1 MMQASVDQN
10 SCPTIDD
17 VKAAA
22 ARLEGVATRTPLLRA
37 HALETALGAK
47 RIYVKPEC
55 LQRTGSFKFRGG
67 YNAICLL
74 SEEERARGV
83 LAFSSG
89 NHAQGVAAAAHMLGV
104 TATIVMPEDAPS
116 LKIERTKSW
125 GAEVVLYDRYSQ
137 SRDEIAADIIGK
149 TGAILIPPYDYAPVI
164 AGQGTAALEVVD
176 DLAALSDAPKKI
188 DAFLLPCGGGG
199 LTAGSALVFEKY
211 YPKAQFFVVEPKA
224 YDDATRTL
232 EQGTI
237 QEADVSKKS
246 LCDALL
252 SKSIGNL
259 NFEIL
264 SRYAKGGLTVS
275 DKQALQAVAYA
286 FTELKL
292 VVEPGGAVALAAL
305 MSGQL
310 ELRNKSAVI
319 YLSGGNMDIDMLLRA
334 SMSI

>member
-1 MMQASVDQN
+1 MTQATATSS
-10 SCPTIDD
+10 SCPTIED
-17 VKAAA
+17 VQAAGE
-22 ARLEGVATRTPLLRA
+22 RLAGVATCTPLLRA
-37 HALETALGAK
+37 HALENALGAK
-47 RIYVKPEC
+47 RIYLKPEC

-67 YNAICLL
+67 YNAVSLL
-74 SEEERARGV
+74 TDEERARGV

-104 TATIVMPEDAPS
+104 KATIVMPEDAPS

-125 GAEVVLYDRYSQ
+125 GAEIVTYDRYTQ
-137 SRDEIAADIIGK
+137 SRDDIAAKLQGQS
-149 TGAILIPPYDYAPVI
+149 GATLIPPYDYGPVI
-164 AGQGTAALEVVD
+164 AGQGTSALEVVE
-176 DLAALSDAPKKI
+176 DLSKLDDAPKKI
-188 DAFLLPCGGGG
+188 DAILLPCGGGG
-199 LTAGSALVFEKY
+199 LSAGSALVFEKAF
-211 YPKAQFFVVEPKA
+211 PKAAFYVVEPKA
-224 YDDATRTL
+224 YDDAARTL
-232 EQGTI
+232 SEGSI

-252 SKSIGNL
+252 SKSIGQL

-264 SRYAKGGLTVS
+264 RRYAKGGLTVS

-305 MSGQL
+305 MSGQV
-310 ELRNKSAVI
+310 ELRNKSAIV

>member
-1 MMQASVDQN
+1 MTQATTIGSL
-10 SCPTIDD
+10 CPTLED
-17 VKAAA
+17 VRAASE
-22 ARLEGVATRTPLLRA
+22 RLAGVATRTPLLRA

-47 RIYVKPEC
+47 RIYLKPEC

-67 YNAICLL
+67 YNAVSLL
-74 SEEERARGV
+74 SDAQRARGV

-89 NHAQGVAAAAHMLGV
+89 NHAQGVAAAAHMQGV
-104 TATIVMPEDAPS
+104 KATIVMPEDAPA

-137 SRDEIAADIIGK
+137 SRDDIAAELQA
-149 TGAILIPPYDYAPVI
+149 TSGATLIAPYDYAPVI

-176 DLAALSDAPKKI
+176 DLAARDDAPKKI
-188 DAFLLPCGGGG
+188 DAILLPCGGGG
-199 LTAGSALVFEKY
+199 LAAGSALVFEKA
-211 YPKAQFFVVEPKA
+211 YPKAAFCVVEPKS
-224 YDDATRTL
+224 YDDAGRTL
-232 EQGTI
+232 AEGSI
-237 QEADVSKKS
+237 QEADLSKKS

-252 SKSIGNL
+252 SKSIGKL

-264 SRYAKGGLTVS
+264 RRYAKGGLAVS

-286 FTELKL
+286 FSELKL

-305 MSGQL
+305 MAGQI
-310 ELRNKSAVI
+310 ELRNKSAIV
-319 YLSGGNMDIDMLLRA
+319 YLSGGNMDTDMLLRA